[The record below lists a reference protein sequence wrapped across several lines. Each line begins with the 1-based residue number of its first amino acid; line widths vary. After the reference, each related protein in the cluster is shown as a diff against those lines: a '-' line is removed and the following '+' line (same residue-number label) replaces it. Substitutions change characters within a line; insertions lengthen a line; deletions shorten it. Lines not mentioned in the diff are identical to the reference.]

1 MENVGEVANPVAQT
15 IVEAMRSATGAEIGM
30 LGAAFFDESV
40 QFPAGSLSVDSLLKA
55 VRYPEDEVVVLSLTG
70 EQLLQALER
79 SIELYPQKNNAFLQL
94 TGAEV
99 RFDPKAEPGNLEQG
113 TDQHQHRTLYRRG
126 GARVSPASAHPHP
139 STRLDQRIRV

>member
-55 VRYPEDEVVVLSLTG
+55 VRYPEDEVVVLSLTANNCSRRWN
-70 EQLLQALER
+70 ALSN
-79 SIELYPQKNNAFLQL
+79 SIP
-94 TGAEV
+94 
-99 RFDPKAEPGNLEQG
+99 R
-113 TDQHQHRTLYRRG
+113 RTT
-126 GARVSPASAHPHP
+126 P
-139 STRLDQRIRV
+139 SCN